1 MSLFS
6 TEYDK
11 IFMENFDI
19 MDEETRSTYVSLDE
33 AEKSQV
39 LVSLTSKLY
48 DKIVEKVD
56 NIDYGS
62 IPKSKGDITKI
73 ENYESMMECIDI
85 IREILKQYGQDDEPV
100 DVVYTA
106 INNIRERE
114 KLFAKA
120 FAIGTE
126 LPIILYN
133 TMCLSIV
140 SAVSFLIAS
149 SIEFIKNPGDDS
161 FTVSLDKVAY
171 QKTAK
176 NMLFED
182 LRRFNKGCM
191 NKSIDEA
198 LEYTIKSNVK
208 GFTGTTAIGV
218 MVGVTAII
226 GMSRL
231 IIPML
236 QELTYFF
243 YHSRQNISDYFAI
256 QADLI
261 TMNTGSLVYK
271 DMDDNRKNA
280 IVKKQTKIADKFRKI
295 SNTFAIDN
303 KSSEKEAK
311 KTIESEKKK
320 YKISDVM
327 DTNPDGGEAS
337 SLF

>member
-6 TEYDK
+6 REYDE
-11 IFMENFDI
+11 IFMEHFDV

-39 LVSLTSKLY
+39 LVSLTSRLY

-56 NIDYGS
+56 KIDYGS
-62 IPKSKGDITKI
+62 IPKSHGDITKI
-73 ENYESMMECIDI
+73 ENFDSMTECVDI
-85 IREILKQYGQDDEPV
+85 IRDILKQYGQDDEPI

-114 KLFAKA
+114 PLFSKA
-120 FAIGTE
+120 FAIGTQ

-140 SAVSFLIAS
+140 SSISFLIAT

-218 MVGVTAII
+218 MVGVTAVI
-226 GMSRL
+226 GL
-231 IIPML
+231 AKLVIPML

-256 QADLI
+256 QADLVL
-261 TMNTGSLVYK
+261 MNTGTLVYK
-271 DMDDNRKNA
+271 DMDESRKKD
-280 IVKKQTKIADKFRKI
+280 IIKKQTKIADKFRKI
-295 SNTFAIDN
+295 SNTFAIDS

-320 YKISDVM
+320 YKMSDVV
-327 DTNPDGGEAS
+327 DIHPDGGEMS